1 MLLLALLKAMGF
13 APQAALVNLE
23 QGASLPR
30 QLPNPYAF
38 DHVVV
43 TLQLDGQ
50 RYWLDGTNLNQGT
63 RLESM
68 GVPYYRQ
75 ALILGEGEQQ
85 LTSMDPQYRP
95 AGIRMQQEMWIGATQ
110 TQLLVSS
117 RYLGEQ
123 AEQQRSQW
131 QNSGIDSQEQ
141 GLLDYY
147 RGFYPDAQSTQ
158 PPQVQ
163 DDRLAN
169 ELTVWEQYQ
178 LPMGADKVA

>member
-1 MLLLALLKAMGF
+1 MYAIRSYYDGIGSHRPRLAADTLYRRYGDCKDKAVLLLALLKAMGF

-63 RLESM
+63 RLETM

-75 ALILGEGEQQ
+75 ALIL
-85 LTSMDPQYRP
+85 
-95 AGIRMQQEMWIGATQ
+95 
-110 TQLLVSS
+110 V
-117 RYLGEQ
+117 
-123 AEQQRSQW
+123 
-131 QNSGIDSQEQ
+131 
-141 GLLDYY
+141 
-147 RGFYPDAQSTQ
+147 
-158 PPQVQ
+158 
-163 DDRLAN
+163 
-169 ELTVWEQYQ
+169 
-178 LPMGADKVA
+178 